1 MKRSLINAYLREA
14 DKAFAAAGFAL
25 PPFAHFPADKWDT
38 LGDEYDEIRTRML
51 GWDITDFGS
60 GDFEKLGL
68 LLFTLRNGDPTNP
81 SAKTYAEKLMLVR
94 QNQVTPMHFHWKK
107 MEDIICRTALRPG
120 ASLAVQVYLSDEN
133 EGLSKEDV
141 PVQLDGFHTIVPAG
155 TVLHLEPGQSIT
167 MTRGLYHTFWSEG
180 GDCIVGE
187 VSMSNDDTADNR
199 FLTPTGRFADVE
211 EDEAPLWR
219 LCNEYGK

>member
-1 MKRSLINAYLREA
+1 MKRSSINQYLREA
-14 DKAFAAAGFAL
+14 DRAFASAGFYL

-38 LGDEYDEIRTRML
+38 LGAEYDEIRERML

-68 LLFTLRNGDPTNP
+68 LLFTVRNGDFADPT
-81 SAKTYAEKLMLVR
+81 AKTYAEKLMYVR

-120 ASLAVQVYLSDEN
+120 ATLAVQVYLSDEN
-133 EGLSKEDV
+133 EGLSQEDV
-141 PVQLDGFHTIVPAG
+141 PVQLDGFHTTVPAG
-155 TVLHLEPGQSIT
+155 TILHLEPGQSIT
-167 MTRGLYHTFWSEG
+167 MTRGLYHKFWSEN

-187 VSMSNDDTADNR
+187 VSMCNDDKTDNR

-211 EDEAPLWR
+211 EDEPALWR
-219 LCNEYGK
+219 LCNEYQK